1 MSSALQLQG
10 RFVQP
15 TVVTSHFHLREGD
28 VVADYGAGSGF
39 FTEALSQV
47 VGRNGKVF
55 ACEIQKELVE
65 KIGDVVRTK
74 GLHNVDVK
82 WCDIEDPS
90 GVPISDGQLDAAVLI
105 NTFFQFENKAA
116 GLQEI
121 MRTLRPGG
129 KFLLVDWSDSF
140 GGVGPHPND
149 VVLEDA
155 ARAFAESVGFTYE
168 RSFDAGDHH
177 YGLAFRKP

>member
-1 MSSALQLQG
+1 MNSDPQLPR

-15 TVVTSHFHLREGD
+15 SVVTSHFHLREGD

-39 FTEALSQV
+39 YTEALSQA
-47 VGRNGKVF
+47 VGHSGKVF

-65 KIGDVVRTK
+65 RIGDLVRSR
-74 GLHNVDVK
+74 GLSNVDVK
-82 WCDIEDPS
+82 WCDIEDPA
-90 GVPISDGQLDAAVLI
+90 GVPIADGQLDVAVLI
-105 NTFFQFENKAA
+105 NTFFQFENKAT

-129 KFLLVDWSDSF
+129 KFILIDWSDSF

-149 VVLEDA
+149 VVIEDS
-155 ARAFAESVGFTYE
+155 ARAYAESAGFVYE